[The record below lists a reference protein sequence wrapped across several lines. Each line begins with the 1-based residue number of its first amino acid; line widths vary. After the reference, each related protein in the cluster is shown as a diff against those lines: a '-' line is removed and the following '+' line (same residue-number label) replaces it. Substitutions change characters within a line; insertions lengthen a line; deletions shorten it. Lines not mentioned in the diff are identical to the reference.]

1 MPSKPKKNSK
11 TPPISKQLSYSTDS
25 VSSSARK
32 TDTEFINDD
41 EEEEFYASLL
51 ETASIKFP
59 SLISKSAFVGQIH
72 SSKPYS
78 GSNAATI
85 WLSESAFFSS
95 STTPGSIVSVSL
107 ASDRKKLFSDSPLE
121 SLSNQSGDDKVGNF
135 FALARAYPSSE
146 IVKNFV
152 RLSWSLSC
160 TMGLPA
166 PGKTLFIY
174 PIQTCFTEGTLN
186 GTDKLLDS
194 NVTASLLSLC
204 NCKYLNLELD
214 TLHERPKEN
223 DSGLSVTNSREKAHQ
238 DRFDIGESS
247 PKTPVP
253 YQPKHKPPGVALER
267 YQDSVPTVCHSGETS
282 SVPYDIS
289 EAATDRK
296 KVLEESFGDKCTR
309 EIYQTCAKLWLH
321 DRLLL
326 HGNLVAI
333 PMCKETYFFSVVG
346 TKRLLTDGLRQKLIN
361 GGRYELSRNE
371 AQSPDLDRGR
381 IAFFLDAET
390 EVHLCTSLSL
400 STQNPYEKHMPLV
413 EVASKGITEK
423 EAVSDSKLG
432 GLSKEFGMLKE
443 IIASSS
449 VNATLSSL
457 GLRPTKGVLLHG
469 PPGTGKTSLA
479 KSCVRDAGVNLF
491 SINGPEV
498 ISQFHGESEQALH
511 EIFDS
516 ATRAA
521 PAVVFID
528 ELDAIAPA
536 RKDGGEELSQ
546 RMVATLLNLMDGVSR
561 TEDVL
566 VIAASNRPDTID
578 PALRRPGR
586 LDREIEI
593 GVPSPKQRL
602 DILLSLL
609 NGMDH
614 SLTSTH
620 VENLASATHGFVGS
634 DLSALCNEAA
644 LVCLR
649 HYVAHRKTIDSARQR
664 SGEVLPK
671 VPCLDDDS
679 CTDVITAASGDIN
692 DTVHI
697 TPSSDQEDS
706 ASLMPSV
713 PPVSTENVHSFGSC
727 TANDHDYTILQKSVH
742 LSCDKV
748 ASTSEEGTLPKV
760 TFDDFEKAKMRVRPS
775 AMREVTLEVPKVR
788 WDDVGGQIEAKKQLI
803 EAVEWPQK
811 HRDAFKRIGSR
822 PPTGVLM
829 FGPPG
834 CSKTLLARAVASE
847 AGLNFL
853 AVKGPEL
860 FSKWVGE
867 SEKAVRSVF
876 AKARANAPSIIFFD
890 EIDGLAIVRG
900 QENDGG
906 ASVGDRVMSQLLV
919 ELDGLHQRVDVTVIA
934 ATNRPDKIDSA
945 LLRPGRFDRLLYVG
959 PPNETDREDI
969 FHIHIQKMPCGSDVI
984 IRELSILTEGCTG
997 ADISL
1002 ICREAA
1008 LAAIEES
1015 PEISEI
1021 SMAHFKTALERVQPS
1036 GVQSSQDLSR
1046 KFQRLICSSPTRD
1059 DVEPQASWN
1068 SSNQVTTWA
1077 RVKSHLPATLFGL
1090 LAAVALSKAH

>member
-11 TPPISKQLSYSTDS
+11 TPPISKQLSYSADS

-32 TDTEFINDD
+32 TDTEFSND
-41 EEEEFYASLL
+41 EEEEYYASLL
-51 ETASIKFP
+51 EIASTKFP

-78 GSNAATI
+78 GSNAATV
-85 WLSESAFFSS
+85 WLSESPFFSS
-95 STTPGSIVSVSL
+95 SITPGSIVSVSL
-107 ASDRKKLFSDSPLE
+107 ASFRKKLFSGSPLE
-121 SLSNQSGDDKVGNF
+121 SLSNQSGDDRVGNF

-146 IVKNFV
+146 IVKNCA

-160 TMGLPA
+160 TLGLPA
-166 PGKTLFIY
+166 PGKTLFIH
-174 PIQTCFTEGTLN
+174 PIQTCFTEDTVN

-194 NVTASLLSLC
+194 NVTASLLPLC
-204 NCKYLNLELD
+204 NCKYFNLELV
-214 TLHERPKEN
+214 TSHERPKEN
-223 DSGLSVTNSREKAHQ
+223 DTGLSVTNSRAEAHQ
-238 DRFDIGESS
+238 DRLEIGESS
-247 PKTPVP
+247 PKMPIM
-253 YQPKHKPPGVALER
+253 YQPKHKPPGVTLER
-267 YQDSVPTVCHSGETS
+267 YQDSVSTVRHSGEAS
-282 SVPYDIS
+282 P
-289 EAATDRK
+289 
-296 KVLEESFGDKCTR
+296 

-333 PMCKETYFFSVVG
+333 PMCKETYFFSVMG
-346 TKRLLTDGLRQKLIN
+346 TKRLLTDGVRQKLVN
-361 GGRYELSRNE
+361 GGRYELSRDE
-371 AQSPDLDRGR
+371 AQSPELDHGR
-381 IAFFLDAET
+381 FAFFLDAET

-400 STQNPYEKHMPLV
+400 STQNPYGKHMPPV
-413 EVASKGITEK
+413 EVASKDITEK
-423 EAVSDSKLG
+423 EAISDSKLG

-443 IIASSS
+443 IIVSSS
-449 VNATLSSL
+449 VNATLSSM

-491 SINGPEV
+491 SINGPEI
-498 ISQFHGESEQALH
+498 ISQFHGESEQSLH

-546 RMVATLLNLMDGVSR
+546 RMVATLLNLMDGASR
-561 TEDVL
+561 TEGVL

-602 DILLSLL
+602 DILLCLL

-614 SLTSTH
+614 SLTSTQ

-649 HYVAHRKTIDSARQR
+649 HFVASRKTMDSARQM
-664 SGEVLPK
+664 SGKVHSK

-679 CTDVITAASGDIN
+679 CTDVITVASGDIN

-697 TPSSDQEDS
+697 TSSSDQEDS
-706 ASLMPSV
+706 ASSMPSV
-713 PPVSTENVHSFGSC
+713 PPVSTENVLPFGSC
-727 TANDHDYTILQKSVH
+727 TPNDHDYTFLQNSIQ
-742 LSCDKV
+742 LRCDKV
-748 ASTSEEGTLPKV
+748 TSTSEEGTLPKV

-775 AMREVTLEVPKVR
+775 AMREVR

-900 QENDGG
+900 HENDGG

-969 FHIHIQKMPCGSDVI
+969 FHIHIQKMPCGLDVS
-984 IRELSILTEGCTG
+984 IRELSVLTDGCTG

-1021 SMAHFKTALERVQPS
+1021 SMVHFETALERVQPS
-1036 GVQSSQDLSR
+1036 DVQSSQDLSR
-1046 KFQRLICSSPTRD
+1046 KFERLVSSSYNMVIRFLLLFLVVLTTLSPIL
-1059 DVEPQASWN
+1059 QS
-1068 SSNQVTTWA
+1068 QVA
-1077 RVKSHLPATLFGL
+1077 PVHQSHFKS
-1090 LAAVALSKAH
+1090 

>member
-1 MPSKPKKNSK
+1 MPSKPRKNSK
-11 TPPISKQLSYSTDS
+11 TPPISKQLSYSADS

-32 TDTEFINDD
+32 TDTEFSNDD

-51 ETASIKFP
+51 EIASTKFP

-85 WLSESAFFSS
+85 WLSESPFFSS
-95 STTPGSIVSVSL
+95 SITPGSIVSVSL
-107 ASDRKKLFSDSPLE
+107 ASSRKKLFSDSPLE
-121 SLSNQSGDDKVGNF
+121 SLSNQSGDDRVGIF

-146 IVKNFV
+146 IVTNCA

-160 TMGLPA
+160 TLGLPA
-166 PGKTLFIY
+166 PGKTLFIH
-174 PIQTCFTEGTLN
+174 PIQTCFTEGTVN
-186 GTDKLLDS
+186 GTDKLLAS
-194 NVTASLLSLC
+194 NVTASLLPLC
-204 NCKYLNLELD
+204 NCKYFNLELVA
-214 TLHERPKEN
+214 LHERPKEN
-223 DSGLSVTNSREKAHQ
+223 DTGLSVTNSRAGAHQ
-238 DRFDIGESS
+238 DRLEIGESS
-247 PKTPVP
+247 PKTPVT
-253 YQPKHKPPGVALER
+253 YQPKHKPPGVTLER
-267 YQDSVPTVCHSGETS
+267 YRDSVSTVRHSGETL

-289 EAATDRK
+289 EAAIDRK
-296 KVLEESFGDKCTR
+296 KLLEESFGDKCTR

-333 PMCKETYFFSVVG
+333 PMCKETYFFSVMG
-346 TKRLLTDGLRQKLIN
+346 TKRLLTDAVRQKLVN
-361 GGRYELSRNE
+361 GGRYELSRDE
-371 AQSPDLDRGR
+371 AQYPDLDQGR
-381 IAFFLDAET
+381 FAFFLDAET

-400 STQNPYEKHMPLV
+400 STQNPYGKHMPLV
-413 EVASKGITEK
+413 EVSSKDITEK
-423 EAVSDSKLG
+423 EGISDSKLG

-443 IIASSS
+443 IIVSSS
-449 VNATLSSL
+449 VNATLSSM
-457 GLRPTKGVLLHG
+457 GLRPTKGVLLYG

-491 SINGPEV
+491 SINGPEI

-546 RMVATLLNLMDGVSR
+546 RMVATLLNLMDGASR
-561 TEDVL
+561 TEGVL

-602 DILLSLL
+602 DILLCLL

-614 SLTSTH
+614 SLTSTQ

-649 HYVAHRKTIDSARQR
+649 HFVASRKTMDSSRQM
-664 SGEVLPK
+664 SGK
-671 VPCLDDDS
+671 VHSKVACLDDDS
-679 CTDVITAASGDIN
+679 CTDVITVASGDIN
-692 DTVHI
+692 GIVHI
-697 TPSSDQEDS
+697 TSSSDQEDS
-706 ASLMPSV
+706 AS
-713 PPVSTENVHSFGSC
+713 TENVRPFGSC
-727 TANDHDYTILQKSVH
+727 TPNDHDYTFLQNSIQ

-748 ASTSEEGTLPKV
+748 TSTSEEGSLPKV

-834 CSKTLLARAVASE
+834 CSKTLLARAVASQ

-969 FHIHIQKMPCGSDVI
+969 FHIHIQKMPCGLDVS
-984 IRELSILTEGCTG
+984 IRELSILTDGCTG

-1021 SMAHFKTALERVQPS
+1021 SMAHFETALERVQPS
-1036 GVQSSQDLSR
+1036 DVQSSQDLSR
-1046 KFQRLICSSPTRD
+1046 KFQRLVSSSPTRD
-1059 DVEPQASWN
+1059 DVEPRASWN
-1068 SSNQVTTWA
+1068 SSNQVTIWSHI
-1077 RVKSHLPATLFGL
+1077 KSHLPATLLGL
-1090 LAAVALSKAH
+1090 LAAVALSKAR

>member
-1 MPSKPKKNSK
+1 MPSKPRKNSK
-11 TPPISKQLSYSTDS
+11 TPQISKQLSYSADP

-32 TDTEFINDD
+32 TDNEFSNDD

-51 ETASIKFP
+51 EIASTKFP
-59 SLISKSAFVGQIH
+59 SLISKSALVGQIH

-85 WLSESAFFSS
+85 WLSESPFFSS
-95 STTPGSIVSVSL
+95 SITPGSIVSVSL
-107 ASDRKKLFSDSPLE
+107 ASSRKKLFSDSPLE
-121 SLSNQSGDDKVGNF
+121 SLSNQRGDDRVGNF

-146 IVKNFV
+146 IVKNCA

-160 TMGLPA
+160 TLGLPA
-166 PGKTLFIY
+166 PGKTLFIH
-174 PIQTCFTEGTLN
+174 PIQTCYTEGTVN

-194 NVTASLLSLC
+194 NVTASLLPLC
-204 NCKYLNLELD
+204 NCKYFNLELV
-214 TLHERPKEN
+214 TSHERPKEN
-223 DSGLSVTNSREKAHQ
+223 DTGLSVTNSRAEAHQ
-238 DRFDIGESS
+238 DRLEIGESS
-247 PKTPVP
+247 PKTPAM
-253 YQPKHKPPGVALER
+253 YQPKHKPPGVTLER
-267 YQDSVPTVCHSGETS
+267 YQDSEAS

-289 EAATDRK
+289 EAAIDRK
-296 KVLEESFGDKCTR
+296 KLLEESFGDKCTR

-333 PMCKETYFFSVVG
+333 PMCKETYFFSVMG
-346 TKRLLTDGLRQKLIN
+346 TKRLLTDGVRQKLVN
-361 GGRYELSRNE
+361 GGIYELSCDE
-371 AQSPDLDRGR
+371 AQSPELDHGR
-381 IAFFLDAET
+381 FAFFLDAET

-400 STQNPYEKHMPLV
+400 SKQNPYGKHMPLV
-413 EVASKGITEK
+413 EVASKDITEK
-423 EAVSDSKLG
+423 EAISDSKLG

-443 IIASSS
+443 IIVSSS
-449 VNATLSSL
+449 VNATLSSM

-491 SINGPEV
+491 SINGPEI

-546 RMVATLLNLMDGVSR
+546 RMVATLLNLMDGASR
-561 TEDVL
+561 TEGVL

-602 DILLSLL
+602 DILLCLL

-614 SLTSTH
+614 SLTSTQ

-649 HYVAHRKTIDSARQR
+649 HFVASRKTMDSARQM
-664 SGEVLPK
+664 SGKVHSK
-671 VPCLDDDS
+671 VPCQDDDS
-679 CTDVITAASGDIN
+679 CTDVITVALGDIN
-692 DTVHI
+692 DTMHI
-697 TPSSDQEDS
+697 TSSSDQEDS
-706 ASLMPSV
+706 ASSMPSV
-713 PPVSTENVHSFGSC
+713 PPVSTENVRPFGSC
-727 TANDHDYTILQKSVH
+727 TPNDHDYTFLQNSIQ

-748 ASTSEEGTLPKV
+748 TSTSEEGTLPKV

-788 WDDVGGQIEAKKQLI
+788 WDDVGGHIEAKKQLI

-959 PPNETDREDI
+959 PPNETDRQDI
-969 FHIHIQKMPCGSDVI
+969 FHIHIQKMPCGLDVS
-984 IRELSILTEGCTG
+984 IRELSILTDGCTG

-1021 SMAHFKTALERVQPS
+1021 SMAHFETALERVQPS
-1036 GVQSSQDLSR
+1036 DVQSSQDLSR
-1046 KFQRLICSSPTRD
+1046 KFQRLVSSSPTRD
-1059 DVEPQASWN
+1059 DVEPRASWN
-1068 SSNQVTTWA
+1068 SSNQVTIWSQ
-1077 RVKSHLPATLFGL
+1077 VKSHLPATLFGL